1 MGKFFLPD
9 ALNLI
14 LLLVAGAL
22 AFLAFMAKY
31 NTPESRKW
39 WGYFLFLG
47 FFVFLEKLF
56 ENILLLKGLTF
67 FVSLECFA
75 GLTAGIVAVVVSYLG
90 YRRYVAK

>member
-1 MGKFFLPD
+1 LGKIFLPD

-22 AFLAFMAKY
+22 ALLAFMAKY

-47 FFVFLEKLF
+47 FFIFLEKVF
-56 ENILLLKGLTF
+56 ENILVFKRLTF
-67 FVSLECFA
+67 FVNLECFA
-75 GLTAGIVAVVVSYLG
+75 GLTASIVAVVVSYLG
-90 YRRYVAK
+90 YRRYVTK